1 MDNIIV
7 INIWNRNTWRCSS
20 FIFRCTRSRIIQI
33 LSCCSAGACSKQ
45 NRLIACRASFSLI
58 RSNRLWFFY
67 YFQNIISKKLTFLA
81 LNEICT
87 TSSTPIQF
95 FLDLDRGACVWHGDA
110 KKMVTHWA
118 LILVTKTNHYIQL
131 KRTIII

>member
-95 FLDLDRGACVWHGDA
+95 FSWFGSWRVCLAWRREKNGNTLSAHSCYQNKPLYSA
-110 KKMVTHWA
+110 
-118 LILVTKTNHYIQL
+118 
-131 KRTIII
+131 